1 MMAAVG
7 SRTARPI
14 VDGEFPML
22 AEDFSAI
29 TALVYAEAGIRMGDG
44 KTSLVYSRLARRLRA
59 LGLSNFS
66 QYVALVSARE
76 NETERSRMVAALTTN
91 FTRFFREGHH
101 FSHLKSEALP
111 PLLSSLRQ
119 GGRLRIWSA
128 GCSNGQEPYTIAMSL
143 LEVMPDAA
151 SFDVRILATDINA
164 DVLAQAEAGVYD
176 ESALADVPGG
186 FRERWFE
193 RAGEKRR
200 VKDEVRRLIA
210 FRQLNLI
217 QPVWPMRGQFEIIF
231 CRNVA
236 IYFDEETQE
245 RLWSR
250 FSEVLAP
257 GGYLYI
263 GHSERI
269 SGPAAPAFRG
279 IGITTYRHFGGV
291 QR

>member
-1 MMAAVG
+1 VTAGENAV
-7 SRTARPI
+7 
-14 VDGEFPML
+14 
-22 AEDFSAI
+22 
-29 TALVYAEAGIRMGDG
+29 
-44 KTSLVYSRLARRLRA
+44 
-59 LGLSNFS
+59 
-66 QYVALVSARE
+66 
-76 NETERSRMVAALTTN
+76 ERNRMVAALTTN

-101 FSHLKSEALP
+101 FNHLKTEALP

-119 GGRLRIWSA
+119 GRRLRIWSA

-151 SFDVRILATDINA
+151 SYDVRILATDINT

-176 ESALADVPGG
+176 ESALADVPAA

-200 VKDEVRRLIA
+200 VKDEVRNLIA

-217 QPVWPMRGQFEIIF
+217 QPTWPMRGQFEIIF

-250 FSEVLAP
+250 FAQVLLP
-257 GGYLYI
+257 GSYLYI
-263 GHSERI
+263 GHSERV
-269 SGPAAPAFRG
+269 SGPAAPAFSG
-279 IGITTYRHFGGV
+279 IGITTYRHLGRA